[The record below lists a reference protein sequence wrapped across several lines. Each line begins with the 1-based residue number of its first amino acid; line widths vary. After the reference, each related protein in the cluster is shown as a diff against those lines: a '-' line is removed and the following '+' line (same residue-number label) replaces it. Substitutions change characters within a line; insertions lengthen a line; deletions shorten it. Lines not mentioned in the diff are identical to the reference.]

1 MSNQFAPYEQKP
13 PPFYQEPPRS
23 SGGGC
28 GLSLLIGCLGMFV
41 VCVVLCAG
49 TVWYVRQNADKW
61 MAGIVREV
69 IVSTINGSEIP
80 EGEKAEVVAQIDR
93 VVTAYKQGQ
102 IKADDLEPMMKKLE
116 KSPAFLLMQ
125 SWGLEQAYLDPSG
138 LPAEEKEA
146 GRRTIQRAFR
156 GLCEQKITPEQFSG
170 VVPQRQFQSKA
181 EVKIDNGKTVVK
193 QSRNP
198 GTPLTDEEVRQLLVD
213 LNKLADDA
221 SIPDEPFTIDI
232 GDEVKKLVDEA
243 LSGKGAP

>member
-49 TVWYVRQNADKW
+49 TAWYVRQNADKW

-69 IVSTINGSEIP
+69 IVATINGSEIP
-80 EGEKAEVVAQIDR
+80 AGEKTEVIAQIDR

-102 IKADDLEPMMKKLE
+102 IKPDDLEPMMKKLE

-125 SWGLEQAYLDPSG
+125 SWGLEKAYYTLSLHDA
-138 LPAEEKEA
+138 LP
-146 GRRTIQRAFR
+146 I
-156 GLCEQKITPEQFSG
+156 
-170 VVPQRQFQSKA
+170 
-181 EVKIDNGKTVVK
+181 
-193 QSRNP
+193 
-198 GTPLTDEEVRQLLVD
+198 
-213 LNKLADDA
+213 
-221 SIPDEPFTIDI
+221 
-232 GDEVKKLVDEA
+232 
-243 LSGKGAP
+243 